1 MSQTKLRITKQ
12 VEVDDHFSFNNKKIT
27 SLADPTLSQDAATKN
42 YVDALIKGLKFKQS
56 VRVASTANINLG
68 AGVTTVDGV
77 TIVDGDRVLVKN
89 QTTQSENGIYIRSS
103 GVLARDTDADS
114 WNELVSAFVFV
125 EEGATQLDTS
135 WVCDID
141 QGGTLGS
148 TNIRFIQF
156 GSGVSSLASL
166 SDVLLTSLK
175 LGDILVYDTN
185 DSSWK
190 NTTFE
195 SYVGT
200 KIITR
205 ATPSGTK
212 NGSNTVF
219 NLVGTVVPGSEC
231 LFLNG
236 LLLEPG
242 AGNDYTISGSTITLD
257 ASLAPLSTD
266 KLLCNYRVV

>member
-166 SDVLLTSLK
+166 SDVLLTSLE